1 MNGKIYIYGK
11 AFETKTR
18 CVREYVLVCV
28 CVCLQIQTA
37 GHATAWPVI
46 FKEFVVLKEECFV
59 QLENKTSK
67 KLLVRNWLRF

>member
-1 MNGKIYIYGK
+1 MERHSKLK
-11 AFETKTR
+11 PDV
-18 CVREYVLVCV
+18 CVSMSLCV

-46 FKEFVVLKEECFV
+46 FKEFVVLKEECLV

>member
-1 MNGKIYIYGK
+1 M
-11 AFETKTR
+11 
-18 CVREYVLVCV
+18 
-28 CVCLQIQTA
+28 CLQIQTA

-46 FKEFVVLKEECFV
+46 FKEFVVLKEECLV